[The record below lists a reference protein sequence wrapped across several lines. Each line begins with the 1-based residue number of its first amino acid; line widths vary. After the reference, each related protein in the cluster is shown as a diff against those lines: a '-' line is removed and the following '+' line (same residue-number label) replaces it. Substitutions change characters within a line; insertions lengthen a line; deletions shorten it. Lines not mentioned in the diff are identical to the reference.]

1 MDSSETSENDRIRKI
16 KKSFAQHRAAVEDA
30 RAHPEGRTA
39 NVVDAEP
46 INIDVTTSPKKRCPT
61 LKETRYRHLTPDI
74 KNAIVNSVMSG
85 SSYRTASKVFGV
97 SLGTI
102 SSLIKKSQH
111 ELSSRTQ
118 AGGRRESTVKVTPNI
133 VRALSEIVSRN
144 PQYSLRE
151 MRAELIEK
159 ENVTLST
166 SSIFSLLRNTEI
178 TCKRLYKEPPE
189 RNSSQSVSMRIEWA
203 YTFNELRDIGCQF
216 LFIDESG
223 FNISLS
229 RGRGYARV
237 GESPSVTIP
246 PRGPN
251 VTLIA
256 LMGTRIGLLY
266 EKYIGGVNAKTFE
279 DFLISAAPKIK
290 EAYGREPVVI
300 ILDNARI
307 HKGSKGENVDIPRT
321 IRKMGFF
328 HLFTIPHSPQLNT
341 IEMAFSQLE
350 SHVVSGFV
358 RSPEKRKNLGSVIDE
373 SMARSLRSTLRIV
386 TDTRQQW

>member
-1 MDSSETSENDRIRKI
+1 MSSVKGSVDGPFRDFRERQDQEHQKVICP
-16 KKSFAQHRAAVEDA
+16 AQGAVEDA

-46 INIDVTTSPKKRCPT
+46 INIEVTTTPKKRSPT
-61 LKETRYRHLTPDI
+61 LKETKYRHLTPDI

-159 ENVTLST
+159 ESVTLST

-178 TCKRLYKEPPE
+178 ACKRLYREPPE
-189 RNSSQSVSMRIEWA
+189 RNSSQWSAWGGVGIHI
-203 YTFNELRDIGCQF
+203 YELRGIGCQF
-216 LFIDESG
+216 LSIEKVAPT
-223 FNISLS
+223 SL
-229 RGRGYARV
+229 
-237 GESPSVTIP
+237 
-246 PRGPN
+246 
-251 VTLIA
+251 
-256 LMGTRIGLLY
+256 
-266 EKYIGGVNAKTFE
+266 
-279 DFLISAAPKIK
+279 
-290 EAYGREPVVI
+290 
-300 ILDNARI
+300 
-307 HKGSKGENVDIPRT
+307 
-321 IRKMGFF
+321 
-328 HLFTIPHSPQLNT
+328 
-341 IEMAFSQLE
+341 
-350 SHVVSGFV
+350 
-358 RSPEKRKNLGSVIDE
+358 
-373 SMARSLRSTLRIV
+373 
-386 TDTRQQW
+386 